1 MANLKNAT
9 KNLELVNGPRHEDYR
24 ARIESALLRIKKRG
38 VKFTIFGQLVD
49 EVSGIT
55 KIHRTTITRN
65 DTYNML
71 VTWHF
76 LKYGGD
82 LNSLVE
88 DGAPREVLIALVRQ
102 LRVELLA
109 ARRDM
114 KEMQS
119 ALSQKARSLSDS
131 NPATRSEQSDEQCDY
146 IDFANLGKLVLE
158 LVDRSEGTFEID
170 FKAGTFI
177 DKVARPGNQK
187 FGGAPQ
193 TRKFMKWAAGHKAY
207 LETVQQLM
215 KLARWERGGPNT

>member
-38 VKFTIFGQLVD
+38 IKFIRYGQLVD

-55 KIHRTTITRN
+55 EIHRTTITRN
-65 DTYNML
+65 DTYSML

-76 LKYGGD
+76 MKYGSG
-82 LNSLVE
+82 LNTLTE

-114 KEMQS
+114 NEMQS
-119 ALSQKARSLSDS
+119 ALSQKARSISEP
-131 NPATRSEQSDEQCDY
+131 NPATGSEQSEEQYDY
-146 IDFANLGKLVLE
+146 VDFANLGKLVLE
-158 LVDRSEGTFEID
+158 LVDRSDGTFEID

-193 TRKFMKWAAGHKAY
+193 TRKFMKWAAGHTAY

-215 KLARWERGGPNT
+215 KLAHRESGRGNP